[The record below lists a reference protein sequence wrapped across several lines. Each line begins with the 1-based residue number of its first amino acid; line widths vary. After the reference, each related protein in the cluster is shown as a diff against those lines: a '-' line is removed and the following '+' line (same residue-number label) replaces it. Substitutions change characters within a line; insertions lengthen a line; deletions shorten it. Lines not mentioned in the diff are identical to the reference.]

1 MAVTADHQP
10 KMWHKDLGQ
19 CVLCWLATVD
29 GNGQPNVSPK
39 EIWAVFDD
47 QHLVIA
53 HIASPVSFKNIQL
66 NPKVCVSLIDI
77 FVQKGWKLQG
87 HAHYESA
94 SEPKFHNWA
103 NQLQAMVGEKIKLEG
118 VILAKAISMV
128 RAVAC
133 IGSHVGRVAFAP
145 TDGNHHD
152 QHLLVTNFIH
162 QAKTQ
167 SL

>member
-1 MAVTADHQP
+1 MTADHQP

-53 HIASPVSFKNIQL
+53 HIASPVSVKNIQL

-87 HAHYESA
+87 HAHYENA
-94 SEPKFHNWA
+94 SEPKFHTWA
-103 NQLQAMVGEKIKLEG
+103 NQLQAMVGEKFKLQG
-118 VILAKAISMV
+118 VIVVKVEQAQPIWAPSYRFYPDSTSEKAQMMAAMKAYGV
-128 RAVAC
+128 RPLPFDQTPGGVA
-133 IGSHVGRVAFAP
+133 
-145 TDGNHHD
+145 
-152 QHLLVTNFIH
+152 
-162 QAKTQ
+162 
-167 SL
+167 